1 MKRMWPRESLPLRD
15 GPPPAS
21 FSPRPRPGPH
31 PLRRQADPDDAV
43 GGDEAPAEEP
53 LGGGGDGPPPVVR
66 ILLRAAAGEEQQV
79 RFLELMADDLAVR
92 GGQSDFGSA
101 GAEID
106 SKDVRGAVRP
116 AG

>member
-66 ILLRAAAGEEQQV
+66 ILLRAAAGEEQQG
-79 RFLELMADDLAVR
+79 RFLELMAGDLAVR
-92 GGQSDFGSA
+92 GGRGAFGPA
-101 GAEID
+101 GAEINGE
-106 SKDVRGAVRP
+106 DVLRARRCHV
-116 AG
+116 